1 MANQLSAQG
10 IRYDKVSGTSSC
22 RGKPDPRKGSPFS
35 PPPPEKPDQN
45 NHHNRDGEVG
55 VLYQI
60 DQRFPV
66 LSEKVSQAGDDAYP
80 KHGAQEI
87 KQQKLAPAHAQ
98 NTGQRTRDDPHPGD
112 ETGDKDGGSSVAR
125 KQFFSASDHIWPDMQ
140 GFLISLQKPTPAV
153 ETDGKA

>member
-10 IRYDKVSGTSSC
+10 IRYDKVSVRVAAVENPTEE
-22 RGKPDPRKGSPFS
+22 RITFS

-140 GFLISLQKPTPAV
+140 VF
-153 ETDGKA
+153 